1 MKLALAILAIV
12 AVASG
17 YKIPSTGSGAL
28 ARELQDF
35 LDLVPLNKVKE
46 LVDVYLAQDREFNL
60 ALSFVGSQESK
71 AFIVDLEAIPEYKK
85 LLDYMQNAG
94 VDVYYLIQKVHEALD
109 IRRVSPL
116 KASDRKISGGLLG
129 FAEDFTD
136 LVPLDKMTELLDEKM
151 MTSKVFFDYVTECL
165 SPEYAGFLTGITSN
179 PHFFNLLTQ
188 VEQAGVDSTVF
199 NQQYFVLLVIKVVF
213 AQ

>member
-35 LDLVPLNKVKE
+35 LDMVPLNKVKE
-46 LVDVYLAQDREFNL
+46 LVDVYLAQDRDFNL

-71 AFIVDLEAIPEYKK
+71 AFIIDLEAIPEYKK

-109 IRRVSPL
+109 IRPVRPL
-116 KASDRKISGGLLG
+116 NASDRKISAGLPG
-129 FAEDFTD
+129 FAEAFAD

-165 SPEYAGFLTGITSN
+165 SPEYVDFLIGITSN
-179 PHFFNLLTQ
+179 PHYLNLLAQ
-188 VEQAGVDSTVF
+188 VEQAGVDSAAF
-199 NQQYFVLLVIKVVF
+199 DQQYFILLAIKVVL

>member
-28 ARELQDF
+28 AKELQDF
-35 LDLVPLNKVKE
+35 VDLIPLNEVKE
-46 LVDVYLAQDREFNL
+46 LVDAYLAEDKDFSL
-60 ALSFVGSQESK
+60 ALDFIGSKESK

-85 LLDYMQNAG
+85 LIAYMQNAG
-94 VDVYYLIQKVHEALD
+94 VDIYYLIQKVNEALG
-109 IRRVSPL
+109 IKSVGPL
-116 KASDRKISGGLLG
+116 NASDRKISGGLLG
-129 FAEDFTD
+129 FAVDFAD

-151 MTSKVFFDYVTECL
+151 ITSKVFIDYVTECL
-165 SPEYAGFLTGITSN
+165 SPEYSDFLTGLTFN
-179 PHFFNLLTQ
+179 PHFLNLLTQ
-188 VEQAGVDSTVF
+188 VEQAGLDSTAF
-199 NQQYFVLLVIKVVF
+199 NQQYFILLAIKVVL